1 MCCLCLHDETVGG
14 DELRG
19 HHTERSEALG
29 DDITLHVSVVVLARP
44 HEPSVSLDGLGDHV
58 VCRRERIDVR
68 WTEKDSRSDM
78 TRRSTR
84 RQSISWLGFVLSVSS
99 LTERFT
105 PYLQ

>member
-58 VCRRERIDVR
+58 VCEERRKQVRLADRDGGRDAAGDVPINR
-68 WTEKDSRSDM
+68 CSYQIPALLNSAA
-78 TRRSTR
+78 
-84 RQSISWLGFVLSVSS
+84 
-99 LTERFT
+99 
-105 PYLQ
+105 